1 MDPTAFSRDSGPDEG
16 RTVTL
21 SGRHLREAIRLLSH
35 LVGTVG
41 VSRLSFTER
50 AKRNLS
56 NRHKRVEIFG
66 KAMFGEPAWD
76 VMLILYIER
85 KEQSYTIARLTERA
99 GAPATTVLRWLDHME
114 REGLVR
120 RLEHPTDARALFVE
134 LTDYGEQM
142 MDSYFSET
150 LTAER

>member
-1 MDPTAFSRDSGPDEG
+1 
-16 RTVTL
+16 
-21 SGRHLREAIRLLSH
+21 
-35 LVGTVG
+35 
-41 VSRLSFTER
+41 
-50 AKRNLS
+50 
-56 NRHKRVEIFG
+56 
-66 KAMFGEPAWD
+66 
-76 VMLILYIER
+76 
-85 KEQSYTIARLTERA
+85 
-99 GAPATTVLRWLDHME
+99 ME